1 MSKKVDVIKHE
12 LNPMSLMSLVLSIV
26 SLAIVTSLIFIP
38 KTDDVYTLLFGIDTF
53 ICLFFWFQLLTD
65 LFRSKQKWAYL
76 KVHWID
82 FVASL
87 PIIEQVR
94 FARVIQVFRV
104 MRLIRSSN
112 QILHYIRSNR
122 REATVAS
129 IFLLL
134 TLLVTV
140 GSALMLMIEG
150 DIPESNIHNASD
162 ALWWVF
168 VTISTVGYGDHYPVT
183 TLGKIL
189 AAVIIVCGV
198 GLFGMVAGLVS
209 SMISDPGKLKHEK
222 EQEHLHQQEWKQMLD
237 IQQQLLMR
245 LEQLENRLPPHQNT
259 ADTEMPKTVTDV
271 RHPKES

>member
-38 KTDDVYTLLFGIDTF
+38 NTDDVYTLLFGIDTF

>member
-38 KTDDVYTLLFGIDTF
+38 KTDNVYTLLFGIDTF

-65 LFRSKQKWAYL
+65 LFRSNQKWAYL

-87 PIIEQVR
+87 PVIEQVR
-94 FARVIQVFRV
+94 FARVIQIFRV

-150 DIPESNIHNASD
+150 DIPESNIHDASD

-189 AAVIIVCGV
+189 AAAIIVCGV

-222 EQEHLHQQEWKQMLD
+222 EQERLHQQEWQQMLAM
-237 IQQQLLMR
+237 QQQLLQR
-245 LEQLENRLPPHQNT
+245 LDHLEEHMT
-259 ADTEMPKTVTDV
+259 ADRV
-271 RHPKES
+271 RDQETTINATPPATK

>member
-1 MSKKVDVIKHE
+1 MSKKADVIKHE

-259 ADTEMPKTVTDV
+259 ADTEMPQTVTDV

>member
-259 ADTEMPKTVTDV
+259 ADTEIPKTVTDV
-271 RHPKES
+271 RLPKES

>member
-12 LNPMSLMSLVLSIV
+12 LNPMSLMSLVLSII

-38 KTDDVYTLLFGIDTF
+38 KADDVYTLLFGIDTF

-65 LFRSKQKWAYL
+65 LFRSKHKWAYL

-150 DIPESNIHNASD
+150 DIPESNIHDASD

-189 AAVIIVCGV
+189 AAAIIVCGV

-222 EQEHLHQQEWKQMLD
+222 EQERLHQQEWQQMLA
-237 IQQQLLMR
+237 IQQELLQR
-245 LEQLENRLPPHQNT
+245 LDHLEERIVAERVKDPKATLNATPPP
-259 ADTEMPKTVTDV
+259 PK
-271 RHPKES
+271 

>member
-1 MSKKVDVIKHE
+1 
-12 LNPMSLMSLVLSIV
+12 
-26 SLAIVTSLIFIP
+26 
-38 KTDDVYTLLFGIDTF
+38 
-53 ICLFFWFQLLTD
+53 
-65 LFRSKQKWAYL
+65 
-76 KVHWID
+76 
-82 FVASL
+82 
-87 PIIEQVR
+87 
-94 FARVIQVFRV
+94 
-104 MRLIRSSN
+104 
-112 QILHYIRSNR
+112 
-122 REATVAS
+122 
-129 IFLLL
+129 
-134 TLLVTV
+134 
-140 GSALMLMIEG
+140 MLMIEG

-245 LEQLENRLPPHQNT
+245 LEQLENRLPPIKILQIQRC
-259 ADTEMPKTVTDV
+259 PKQ
-271 RHPKES
+271 